1 MCVCIYAR
9 MYVCACMYVCI
20 YIYMYRY
27 VCVYFYTC
35 IMYVERVG
43 YLVLLST
50 SAPNFLLKIVVKP
63 DTFESFHPCSSSTF
77 ESCHPCSSIIRSF
90 NSHV

>member
-1 MCVCIYAR
+1 
-9 MYVCACMYVCI
+9 MYVCTYVHVCMYVCM

-50 SAPNFLLKIVVKP
+50 SAPNFLLKIVVNP
-63 DTFESFHPCSSSTF
+63 
-77 ESCHPCSSIIRSF
+77 IRS
-90 NSHV
+90 NRSILVQVVRSNLATLVQVS